1 MRSKSVGAVPVDD
14 DDDDDDVGGRLRDVG
29 VSDPSHDEQPLRPSM
44 K

>member
-1 MRSKSVGAVPVDD
+1 MRSKSVGAVPVD